1 MFKIKV
7 HANNMASS
15 MKNSLY
21 REIKRVTHWGRSDHF
36 NHAIATRGIQIPL
49 EEMQQFVQAGELI
62 EYHTNEGSRRVVVR
76 HMQTG
81 ICMTLNLDS
90 HDILTSWYND
100 IDDNHKNLDKSQYF
114 LLG

>member
-1 MFKIKV
+1 MFKIKI

-15 MKNSLY
+15 MKKALY
-21 REIKRVTHWGRSDHF
+21 REIKKVGYWGRSDHF
-36 NHAIATRGIQIPL
+36 NHAIAQRHITITL
-49 EEMQQFVQAGELI
+49 DEMQKFVQEGELI

-76 HMQTG
+76 HMETG

-100 IDDNHKNLDKSQYF
+100 IEDTHKNLDKSQYF